1 MMEDVGRWAL
11 AFVLTQAIE
20 VPIYVRGLKA
30 RPGVAFAAS
39 AITHPV
45 VWWVMPAVWRAAYV
59 AARGMDRGFRLGEV
73 GYFVGYGVVAEGFAV
88 GVEAAWF
95 RMLGYR
101 RALLWSVLANGASAL
116 TGLGLRAVFGWP

>member
-1 MMEDVGRWAL
+1 MTEAIGRWAL
-11 AFVLTQAIE
+11 AFVLTQVIE

-30 RPGVAFAAS
+30 RPGAAFGAS

-45 VWWVMPAVWRAAYV
+45 VWWVMPAVWRALYV
-59 AARGMDRGFRLGEV
+59 AMRGVAPGFRLGEV

-95 RMLGYR
+95 RVLGYR
-101 RALLWSVLANGASAL
+101 RAVLWSVVANGASAL
-116 TGLGLRAVFGWP
+116 TGLGLQAVFGWP